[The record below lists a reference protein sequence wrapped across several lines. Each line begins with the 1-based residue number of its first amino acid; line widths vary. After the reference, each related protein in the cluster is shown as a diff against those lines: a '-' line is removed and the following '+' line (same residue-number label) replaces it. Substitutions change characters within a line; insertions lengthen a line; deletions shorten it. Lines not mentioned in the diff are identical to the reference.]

1 MSPGAPD
8 IRERLLA
15 LNDPDYQA
23 FASGLLPTVDRARI
37 IGVRMPAL
45 RRLARELRDRP
56 EAQGFLLALPHHY
69 LEENHLHGLFINDL
83 KDYTAAA
90 AALDRFLP
98 HVDNWATCDLLSPRA
113 FKSHPPDLYPGQI
126 EAWLA
131 SPHPFGVRF
140 AIGQMMGLYLD
151 ARFEPE
157 MLERVAAIPTEEYYV
172 RMMVAWYFATALAKQ
187 PEAALP
193 LIARQALPR
202 WTHNKAIQKAVE
214 SYRIPA
220 ELKTHL
226 KTLRRGRS

>member
-1 MSPGAPD
+1 MSGIVVRD
-8 IRERLLA
+8 RLFA
-15 LNDPDYQA
+15 LKDPVYQE
-23 FASGLLPTVDRARI
+23 FISGLLPTVEKARI
-37 IGVRMPAL
+37 IGVRMPAM
-45 RRLARELRDRP
+45 RKLAGELAGTPEAAAFLRELP
-56 EAQGFLLALPHHY
+56 CHF
-69 LEENHLHGLFINDL
+69 LEESHLHGLLINRFP
-83 KDYTAAA
+83 DYQDAVR
-90 AALDRFLP
+90 ALDRFLP

-157 MLERVAAIPTEEYYV
+157 MLERVAAIRTEEYYV

-187 PEAALP
+187 PGAALP

-214 SYRIPA
+214 SYRIPP

>member
-1 MSPGAPD
+1 MSGTA
-8 IRERLLA
+8 IRDRLFNLK
-15 LNDPDYQA
+15 DPVYQA
-23 FASGLLPTVDRARI
+23 FISGLLPTVEKARI
-37 IGVRMPAL
+37 IGVRMPAM
-45 RRLARELRDRP
+45 RKLAGELAGTPEAAAFLRELP
-56 EAQGFLLALPHHY
+56 CHF
-69 LEENHLHGLFINDL
+69 LEESHLHGLLINRFP
-83 KDYTAAA
+83 DYQDAVR
-90 AALDRFLP
+90 ALDRFLP

-157 MLERVAAIPTEEYYV
+157 MLERVAAIRTEEYYV

-187 PEAALP
+187 PGAALP

-214 SYRIPA
+214 SYRIPP